1 VVDEAHVFIDEQRP
15 IALDF
20 MFNMAKRI
28 RKYDGMQIIITQNIK
43 DFVGSPV
50 IAKKSAAI
58 INASQYS
65 MIFSLAPNDMT
76 DLVTLYKNAGEINKT
91 EQNQIVGNARGQ
103 CFFISGPM
111 NRTLITIETSDEI
124 RKLFE

>member
-1 VVDEAHVFIDEQRP
+1 
-15 IALDF
+15 

-28 RKYDGMQIIITQNIK
+28 RKYDGMQIIITQNVK
-43 DFVGSPV
+43 DFVGSPS

-65 MIFSLAPNDMT
+65 MIFAMAPNDMT
-76 DLVTLYKNAGEINKT
+76 DLVTLYKNSGEINKT
-91 EQNQIVGNARGQ
+91 EQQQITTNGRGQ

-111 NRTLITIETSDEI
+111 NRTLIQIETSDEM
-124 RKLFE
+124 RKMFE

>member
-1 VVDEAHVFIDEQRP
+1 MVDEAHVFIDEQRP

-20 MFNMAKRI
+20 MFQMAKRI

-76 DLVTLYKNAGEINKT
+76 DLVTLYKNAGGINKN
-91 EQNQIVGNARGQ
+91 EQNQIVGNGRGQ
-103 CFFISGPM
+103 AFFITGPM
-111 NRTLITIETSDEI
+111 NRTHVTVETSDEI
-124 RKLFE
+124 RALFE